1 MLHTLLVTL
10 LGVTLLGT
18 LAVLVAGG
26 ISMSRGGDFNAR
38 HGNRLMRL
46 RVMLQGAAVA
56 LLAAL
61 IFTA

>member
-1 MLHTLLVTL
+1 MLHTILVILLSVTI
-10 LGVTLLGT
+10 LGT
-18 LAVLVAGG
+18 LAVLAAGF

-56 LLAAL
+56 ILAAL
-61 IFTA
+61 IFAS